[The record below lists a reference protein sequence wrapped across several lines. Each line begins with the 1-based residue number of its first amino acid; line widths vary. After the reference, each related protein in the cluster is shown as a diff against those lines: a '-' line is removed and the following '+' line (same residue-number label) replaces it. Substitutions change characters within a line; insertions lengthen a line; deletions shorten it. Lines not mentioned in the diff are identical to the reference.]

1 MLGDH
6 QAIATLAVKDLD
18 AAREFYEGV
27 LGFVPRRE
35 VAEGV
40 LYAAG
45 TRDFLVYPSS
55 FAGTNQATALS
66 FQVPADQ
73 FDGEAAA
80 LREKGL
86 VFQTFEAEGLVWVDG
101 VASYGE
107 VHSAWFSDPD
117 GNILNIETGT

>member
-66 FQVPADQ
+66 FQVPAD
-73 FDGEAAA
+73 
-80 LREKGL
+80 
-86 VFQTFEAEGLVWVDG
+86 
-101 VASYGE
+101 
-107 VHSAWFSDPD
+107 
-117 GNILNIETGT
+117 

>member
-6 QAIATLAVKDLD
+6 QACATLAVKDLD
-18 AAREFYEGV
+18 AARTFYEGV

-45 TRDFLVYPSS
+45 AGDFLVYPSS

-73 FDGEAAA
+73 FDAEATA
-80 LREKGL
+80 LLEKGI
-86 VFQTFEAEGLVWVDG
+86 VFQTFEAEGLAWVDG

-107 VHSAWFSDPD
+107 IRSAWFADPD